1 MNFINPAFLYA
12 LPLVAV
18 PLIIHLFNFQRT
30 SEVKFTNVAFLHT
43 VKEMSNAQD
52 RLKKILV
59 MIARM
64 AFILFAILTFARPY
78 IPKEDGS
85 TLMKGDTGKISVY
98 IDNSYSMQSERNGKT
113 LFNTAKDIGRTIPAI
128 FPVGYNYQI
137 IDNRFAGNS
146 RYFKNQ
152 DRTEEE
158 IIGLDYSNFT
168 RTLEDVNTFS
178 QDAFLREKMNQGKQV
193 FMISDFQKSTNNGF
207 EQFNFDTTT
216 TYHLIPLQ
224 ADKTENLRIDSVWLE
239 KPFLKEK
246 ENNKLF
252 VKVSNL
258 GKGEVKDSDLKLYIE
273 DVQSSNASI
282 SLEENETKTI
292 EMAFAITNAG
302 TKRCRVNIDDYP
314 VDFDND
320 HYFTLNV
327 SPNINIAIISDN
339 PKNYLS
345 TVYKSESFLNATT
358 FRSNTIDYSAI
369 NAADLLIL
377 DYVQVITESLN
388 EVITNA
394 IRNGT
399 NIALFPPPNMD
410 IDSYSKSFGVLI
422 SSNKINKDTKMIG
435 TVPPPQK
442 DPFFSNVFEKR
453 VRNMSMPE
461 GTINYRWNGRGI
473 HTLLSY
479 KNSQSFLSVQENALQ
494 NIYFSSVPLEAK
506 YTNFGIHALF
516 VPIMYRMAILSKTQ
530 SDQLSHNFGEK
541 NIRIR
546 FEGLEKGSMYKL
558 QKGELEIIPTQKVNA
573 DILTIKLPNEDME
586 AGCYSILST
595 DNNTFIG
602 YIAFNYDNLESKL
615 ESYSTDDLKEKL
627 IKYKNVKIYN
637 NIKADSFKQVFLE
650 DNVAQPLW
658 RIFLIFAVLFLGIEM
673 VLLRF
678 WK

>member
-1 MNFINPAFLYA
+1 MNFVNPVFLYA

-18 PLIIHLFNFQRT
+18 PLIIHLFNFQRS
-30 SEVKFTNVAFLHT
+30 SEVKFTNVAFLQT

-64 AFILFAILTFARPY
+64 AFILLAILTFARPY

-85 TLMKGDTGKISVY
+85 TLLKGDTGKISIY
-98 IDNSYSMQSERNGKT
+98 IDNSFSMQSERNGKT
-113 LFNTAKDIGRTIPAI
+113 LLDAGKDIGRNIPGI

-137 IDNRFAGNS
+137 IDNRFTGSS

-158 IIGLDYSNFT
+158 IISLTYSNFT
-168 RTLEDVNTFS
+168 RGLDEINTFS
-178 QDAFLREKMNQGKQV
+178 QDAFVREKMGDNKQI
-193 FMISDFQKSTNNGF
+193 FIISDFQKSTNQEF
-207 EQFNFDTTT
+207 EQFDFDTST

-258 GKGEVKDSDLKLYIE
+258 GKGEVKDRDLKLYIE
-273 DVQSSNASI
+273 DVQSSNANI

-292 EMAFAITNAG
+292 EMAFAISNAG
-302 TKRCRVNIDDYP
+302 SKRCRVSIDDYP

-320 HYFTLNV
+320 HYFILNV

-339 PKNYLS
+339 PRKYLS
-345 TVYKSESFLNATT
+345 TVYKSEPFLNATS
-358 FRSNTIDYSAI
+358 FRSNSIDYSAT
-369 NAADLLIL
+369 NGADLLIL
-377 DYVQVITESLN
+377 DYVESINESLN

-399 NIALFPPPNMD
+399 NIAVFPPPNMD
-410 IDSYSKSFGVLI
+410 IDSYSAAFGVLI
-422 SSNKINKDTKMIG
+422 SKNNISASSQFIG
-435 TVPPPQK
+435 TTPPPKK
-442 DPFFSNVFEKR
+442 DPFFANVFEKR
-453 VRNMSMPE
+453 IKNMSMPE
-461 GTINYRWNGRGI
+461 GISNYQWNGRGV

-494 NIYFSSVPLEAK
+494 NIYFSSVPLDPK
-506 YTNFGIHALF
+506 YSNFGKHALF
-516 VPIMYRMAILSKTQ
+516 VPVMYRMAILSKTQ
-530 SDQLSHNFGEK
+530 SDQLSFNFGEK

-546 FEGLEKGSMYKL
+546 LDGLQKGSMYKL

-573 DILTIKLPNEDME
+573 DILTLKLPNEDME
-586 AGCYSILST
+586 AGCYAIKST
-595 DNNTFIG
+595 ENDAIIG
-602 YIAFNYDNLESKL
+602 YIAFNYDILESKL
-615 ESYSTDDLKEKL
+615 ESYSTDALQEKFKD
-627 IKYKNVKIYN
+627 IKNVKLYS
-637 NIKADSFKQVFLE
+637 NIKADTFKQVFLE

-658 RIFLIFAVLFLGIEM
+658 RIFLLLALFFLSIEM
-673 VLLRF
+673 GILRF

>member
-1 MNFINPAFLYA
+1 MNFVNPVFLYV

-18 PLIIHLFNFQRT
+18 PLIIHLFNFQRS
-30 SEVKFTNVAFLHT
+30 SEVKFTNVAFLQT

-64 AFILFAILTFARPY
+64 AFILLAILTFARPY

-85 TLMKGDTGKISVY
+85 TLLKGDTGKISIY
-98 IDNSYSMQSERNGKT
+98 IDNSFSMQSERNGKT
-113 LFNTAKDIGRTIPAI
+113 LLDAGKDIGRNIPGI

-137 IDNRFAGNS
+137 IDNRFTGSS

-158 IIGLDYSNFT
+158 IIGLTYSNFT
-168 RTLEDVNTFS
+168 RGLDEINTFS
-178 QDAFLREKMNQGKQV
+178 QDAFVREKMGDNKQI
-193 FMISDFQKSTNNGF
+193 FMISDFQKSTNLEF
-207 EQFNFDTTT
+207 EQFEFDTST

-258 GKGEVKDSDLKLYIE
+258 GKGEVKDRDLKLYIE
-273 DVQSSNASI
+273 DVQSSNATI
-282 SLEENETKTI
+282 SLEEEETKTI
-292 EMAFAITNAG
+292 EMAFAIGNSGA
-302 TKRCRVNIDDYP
+302 KRCRVSIDDYP

-320 HYFTLNV
+320 HYFILNV

-339 PKNYLS
+339 PRKYLS
-345 TVYKSESFLNATT
+345 TVYKSEPFLNATS
-358 FRSNTIDYSAI
+358 FRSNSINYSATSG
-369 NAADLLIL
+369 ADLLIL
-377 DYVQVITESLN
+377 DYVESINESLN

-399 NIALFPPPNMD
+399 NIAVFPPPNMD
-410 IDSYSKSFGVLI
+410 IDSYSSAFGVLI
-422 SSNKINKDTKMIG
+422 SKNNISASSQYIG
-435 TVPPPQK
+435 TIPPPKK
-442 DPFFSNVFEKR
+442 DPFFANVFEKR
-453 VRNMSMPE
+453 IKNMSMPE
-461 GTINYRWNGRGI
+461 GISNYQWNGRGV
-473 HTLLSY
+473 HTLLGY
-479 KNSQSFLSVQENALQ
+479 KNGQSFLTVQENALQ
-494 NIYFSSVPLEAK
+494 NIYFSSVPLDPQ
-506 YTNFGIHALF
+506 YSNFGKHALF

-530 SDQLSHNFGEK
+530 SDQLSYNFGEK

-546 FEGLEKGSMYKL
+546 LEGLQKGSMYKL
-558 QKGELEIIPTQKVNA
+558 QKEQLEIIPTQKVNA
-573 DILTIKLPNEDME
+573 DILTLKLPNEDME
-586 AGCYSILST
+586 AGCYAIK
-595 DNNTFIG
+595 NTENEAIIG
-602 YIAFNYDNLESKL
+602 YIAFNYDILESKL
-615 ESYSTDDLKEKL
+615 ESYSTEELKDKFQNF
-627 IKYKNVKIYN
+627 KNVKVYSN
-637 NIKADSFKQVFLE
+637 SKADTFKQIFME

-658 RIFLIFAVLFLGIEM
+658 RFFLLFALLFLSIEM
-673 VLLRF
+673 IILRF